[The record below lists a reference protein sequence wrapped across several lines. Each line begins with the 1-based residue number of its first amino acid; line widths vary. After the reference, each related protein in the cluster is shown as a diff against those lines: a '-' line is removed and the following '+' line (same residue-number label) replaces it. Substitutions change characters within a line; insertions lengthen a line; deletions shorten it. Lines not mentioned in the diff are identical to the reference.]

1 MAVKKLSTKNFL
13 QQKTLASYDI
23 KSFVDL
29 RLKTNKTIN
38 LTPDSPTGLV
48 AGINYTTTLSI
59 NGSTISVSIS
69 GTSLSNIAGLT
80 SALNTAVS
88 SVATASFIQDESVI
102 RILANASGSTA
113 ISVTTIGTLPSSI
126 IGDKTQSIITEYGQ
140 ACVGGGVNFILS
152 NVASAENLVY
162 APHVVQA
169 TTSAGADIAVTRVY
183 DNTTGILQV
192 KKASGSFSVGD
203 SIVVIG
209 NLY

>member
-38 LTPDSPTGLV
+38 LNASSPTGLDP
-48 AGINYTTTLSI
+48 ATTYTTALSI
-59 NGSTISVSIS
+59 GGNAISVSII
-69 GTSLSNIAGLT
+69 GTSLTTIAGLT

-88 SVATASFIQDESVI
+88 SYATASFIADESVI
-102 RILANASGSTA
+102 RILASASGSTA
-113 ISVTTIGTLPSSI
+113 LSVTTIGTLPSAI
-126 IGDKTQSIITEYGQ
+126 KGDKIESITTEYGL

-152 NVASAENLVY
+152 NVASSDNPVY
-162 APHVVQA
+162 APHVAQA
-169 TTSAGADIAVTRVY
+169 TTSAGADIGITHVY
-183 DNTTGILQV
+183 DTTTGILQV

>member
-1 MAVKKLSTKNFL
+1 MAVKRLSTKNFL

-29 RLKTNKTIN
+29 RLRTNKTIN
-38 LTPDSPTGLV
+38 LRPESPTGLN
-48 AGINYTTTLSI
+48 ASTTYTTTLSI
-59 NGSTISVSIS
+59 GGNTVSVAISGSSLSTIV
-69 GTSLSNIAGLT
+69 GLT
-80 SALNTAVS
+80 TALNTAVS
-88 SVATASFIQDESVI
+88 SYATASFIQDESVI
-102 RILANASGSTA
+102 RILANASGTTA
-113 ISVTTIGTLPSSI
+113 ISVTTVGTLPGSI
-126 IGDKTQSIITEYGQ
+126 KGNKVESITTEYGL

-152 NVASAENLVY
+152 NVASVDNVVN
-162 APHVVQA
+162 APCVVQA
-169 TTSAGADIAVTRVY
+169 TTSAGVDIAVTRVY

>member
-38 LTPDSPTGLV
+38 LNASSPTGLV

-59 NGSTISVSIS
+59 GGSTVSVSIS
-69 GTSLSNIAGLT
+69 GTSLTTIAGLT
-80 SALNTAVS
+80 TALNTAVS
-88 SVATASFIQDESVI
+88 SQATATFIQDESVI
-102 RILANASGSTA
+102 RILANASGTTA
-113 ISVTTIGTLPSSI
+113 ISVTTIGTLPGSI
-126 IGDKTQSIITEYGQ
+126 VGDKIESITTEYGLP
-140 ACVGGGVNFILS
+140 CVGGGVNFILS
-152 NVASAENLVY
+152 NVASSDNLIY
-162 APHVVQA
+162 APSVVQA
-169 TTSAGADIAVTRVY
+169 TTSAGVDIAITRVY
-183 DNTTGILQV
+183 DNATGILQV
-192 KKASGSFSVGD
+192 KKSSGSFSVND